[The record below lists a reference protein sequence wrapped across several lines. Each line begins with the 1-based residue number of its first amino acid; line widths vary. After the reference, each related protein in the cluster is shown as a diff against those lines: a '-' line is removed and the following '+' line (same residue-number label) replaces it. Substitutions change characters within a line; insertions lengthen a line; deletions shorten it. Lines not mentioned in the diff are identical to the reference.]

1 MWQYNETLSSDELY
15 HYGVLG
21 MKWGK
26 RTARG
31 HGGLGQY
38 ATKSRRLAGDKRD
51 LATLN
56 KGGHLSIGLTKK
68 RQAAFDKRD
77 KTKLEKRIAKTEN
90 ALAKKSATKKA
101 VKKYG
106 SSFDAASLL
115 SDKADKK
122 WSEVNKMYKDL
133 GKNKVTRLINAKR
146 GKSDAAKKYSKAYD
160 EASKLS
166 DKADVKWRETKKL
179 RKETGSNGIS
189 RTINNIRYG
198 R

>member
-1 MWQYNETLSSDELY
+1 MWQYNETVSSDELY
-15 HYGVLG
+15 HYSVPG

-31 HGGLGQY
+31 YDGP
-38 ATKSRRLAGDKRD
+38 
-51 LATLN
+51 
-56 KGGHLSIGLTKK
+56 KK
-68 RQAAFDKRD
+68 
-77 KTKLEKRIAKTEN
+77 EIAKPKN
-90 ALAKKSATKKA
+90 VLMKKTATKKA
-101 VKKYG
+101 VKKYS

-133 GKNKVTRLINAKR
+133 GKNKASRLINAKR

-166 DKADVKWRETKKL
+166 DRADAKWRETKKL
-179 RKETGSNGIS
+179 RKETGGNEIS
-189 RTINNIRYG
+189 RIINNIRYG
-198 R
+198 H